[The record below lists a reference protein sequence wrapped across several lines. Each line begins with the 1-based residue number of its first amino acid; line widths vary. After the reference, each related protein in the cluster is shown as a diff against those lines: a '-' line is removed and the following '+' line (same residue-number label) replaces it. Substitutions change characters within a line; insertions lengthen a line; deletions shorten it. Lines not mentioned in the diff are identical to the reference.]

1 MVIKALETVKVD
13 EAIDAVLGNK
23 AVLVEAVLA
32 NKAHRD
38 HREQQRVNNFYITY
52 STQKTSLKVSQTPS
66 SGERTRQGQERSVI
80 ALQKIKQRLK
90 TRLSRPSGS
99 RTGRPPLKKLPD
111 EK

>member
-38 HREQQRVNNFYITY
+38 HREQLCTC
-52 STQKTSLKVSQTPS
+52 
-66 SGERTRQGQERSVI
+66 
-80 ALQKIKQRLK
+80 
-90 TRLSRPSGS
+90 
-99 RTGRPPLKKLPD
+99 KKLLYNLLNPED
-111 EK
+111 IIKS

>member
-38 HREQQRVNNFYITY
+38 HR
-52 STQKTSLKVSQTPS
+52 
-66 SGERTRQGQERSVI
+66 
-80 ALQKIKQRLK
+80 KQRRVHNFSQCGK
-90 TRLSRPSGS
+90 TQE
-99 RTGRPPLKKLPD
+99 TVKKIELTKD
-111 EK
+111 L